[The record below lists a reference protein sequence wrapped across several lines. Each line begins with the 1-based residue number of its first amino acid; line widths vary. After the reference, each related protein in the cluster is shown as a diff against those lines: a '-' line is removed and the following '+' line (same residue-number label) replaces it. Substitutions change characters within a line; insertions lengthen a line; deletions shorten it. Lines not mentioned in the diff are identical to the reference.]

1 GGGSPAAYP
10 PPLHPDVPPNAA
22 PAGVATRLSRRRV
35 SCRDLG
41 RVDCD
46 GWLLKKKDHV
56 GFMAQKWKRCWFV
69 LKGHTLYW
77 YHHPNDEKAAGLINL
92 ATYNLESTREQKKKY
107 VFQLSHERY
116 KPFIFAAETLADLS
130 MWVSHLVTAK
140 TKHALAHQPVPHR
153 EEDCYSETEAEDPD
167 DESPRQGFPP
177 LDVGCSHNRV
187 AGRGGPAGFQGC
199 AVLWCPSSRPEPGEE
214 DLESL
219 MQCLKQGGVSLIG
232 RQRFLTQ
239 EQCRKSFIRRNK
251 NPHVNEKVH
260 AVRALQSTLKAKL
273 AELQA
278 LEQLLDD
285 DTLTSE
291 KFTRW
296 KEEHQDLYQEL
307 QECWAQ
313 RQGQGGGGGDPKAE
327 QSSPGEAAKP

>member
-1 GGGSPAAYP
+1 M
-10 PPLHPDVPPNAA
+10 
-22 PAGVATRLSRRRV
+22 SRRRV

-77 YHHPNDEKAAGLINL
+77 YNHPNDEKAAGLLNL
-92 ATYNLESTREQKKKY
+92 ASYNLESTREQKKKY
-107 VFQLSHERY
+107 VFQLSHEKY
-116 KPFIFAAETLADLS
+116 KPFIFAAETLADLTLPTV
-130 MWVSHLVTAK
+130 WGK
-140 TKHALAHQPVPHR
+140 N
-153 EEDCYSETEAEDPD
+153 CYSETEAEDPD
-167 DESPRQGFPP
+167 DEAPRQGCDSVSGPKGHP
-177 LDVGCSHNRV
+177 GE
-187 AGRGGPAGFQGC
+187 GTGGPRLTSCPVSPAAKEKAAKHPRERPALPGQQRTQQHSQQPPG
-199 AVLWCPSSRPEPGEE
+199 AVVLHFVPSPPFWSQSRSPLWMWEPGEE

-239 EQCRKSFIRRNK
+239 EQCRRSFVRRNK
-251 NPHVNEKVH
+251 NPHINEKVH

-285 DTLTSE
+285 ATLTSE

-313 RQGQGGGGGDPKAE
+313 RQGQDGSGEPKAE
-327 QSSPGEAAKP
+327 QSPPGEAAKP